1 MLIKVIIVLLL
12 VAVIASLTSGL
23 YFLFNDL
30 GTRKRMLY
38 ALGIRIGLAA
48 LLLATIAYGLSSGEL
63 SIQAPWHNRY

>member
-12 VAVIASLTSGL
+12 IAVIASLTSGL

-30 GTRKRMLY
+30 GTRKRTLY

-48 LLLATIAYGLSSGEL
+48 LLLAAIAYGLASGEL
-63 SIQAPWHNRY
+63 TIQAP